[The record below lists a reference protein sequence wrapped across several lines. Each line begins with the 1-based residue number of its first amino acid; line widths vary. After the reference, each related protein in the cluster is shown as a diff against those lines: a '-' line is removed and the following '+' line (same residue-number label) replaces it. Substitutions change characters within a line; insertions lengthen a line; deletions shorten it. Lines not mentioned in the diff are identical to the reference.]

1 MALEH
6 NTEHTNASVDIEG
19 NRRARKYSR
28 AELAGRV
35 LWSFAYP
42 LFRFSPRLLW
52 SWRNAMLRVFGASI
66 GRQVRIFPT
75 VDIIIPWNLTIGDY
89 ATVGDR
95 VILYALGPISIGPR
109 ATVSQGAHLCAG
121 THSYRDPDFPL
132 IKSPIQV
139 GEGAWICADA
149 FIGPDVIVGEYAI
162 VGARG
167 VATRNVDPWTIV
179 AGNPATVVKERPK
192 LHNG

>member
-1 MALEH
+1 MPAEAAL
-6 NTEHTNASVDIEG
+6 DIEA

-35 LWSFAYP
+35 LWSLAYP

-52 SWRNAMLRVFGASI
+52 SWRNGMLRLFGASI
-66 GRQVRIFPT
+66 GRRVRIFPT
-75 VDIIIPWNLTIGDY
+75 VDIIIPWNLAIGDY

-95 VILYALGPISIGPR
+95 VILYGLGRISIGPH

-121 THSYRDPDFPL
+121 THDYRKAEFPL
-132 IKSPIQV
+132 LKVPVAV

-149 FIGPDVIVGEYAI
+149 FIGPGVTVGEYAI
-162 VGARG
+162 AGARA
-167 VATRNVDPWTIV
+167 VVIRNVEPWTIV
-179 AGNPATVVKERPK
+179 AGNPAKVTGKRPGIGADG
-192 LHNG
+192 LGSR